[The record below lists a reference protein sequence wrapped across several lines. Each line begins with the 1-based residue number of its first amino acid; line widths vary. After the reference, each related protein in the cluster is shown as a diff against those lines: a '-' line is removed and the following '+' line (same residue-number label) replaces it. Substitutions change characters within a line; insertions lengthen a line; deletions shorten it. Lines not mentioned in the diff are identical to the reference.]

1 MGASDRRSGRPAAGD
16 RPLDPTRMADQPA
29 LRTSSGR
36 VWLVM
41 GGLFAAASL
50 IPLGLLIFA
59 GDGRSRGVAIPVAV
73 AVVLLFAAMV
83 LARLLLPGGP
93 IRLRTMAGCMLAMA
107 AVALL
112 GVWACALIEAAG

>member
-1 MGASDRRSGRPAAGD
+1 MSATDPGRRGASGRSG
-16 RPLDPTRMADQPA
+16 LDPTRMVNQPA

-41 GGLFAAASL
+41 GGLFAAVSL
-50 IPLGLLIFA
+50 LPLGLLIFA

-73 AVVLLFAAMV
+73 AVVLLFAAIV
-83 LARLLLPGGP
+83 VARLVLPGGP
-93 IRLRTMAGCMLAMA
+93 VRLRTMAACMITMA

-112 GVWACALIEAAG
+112 GVWVCGLIETAG